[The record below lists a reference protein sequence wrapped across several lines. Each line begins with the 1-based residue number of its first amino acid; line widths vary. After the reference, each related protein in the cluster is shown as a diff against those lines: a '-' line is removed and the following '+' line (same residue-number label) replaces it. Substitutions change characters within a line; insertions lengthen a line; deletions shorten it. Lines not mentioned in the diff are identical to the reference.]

1 MDDFV
6 RSTVTPKLG
15 NILTSSQLFVL
26 GIKVYALPVL
36 KRKTEKKLSKV
47 ALQGIVK
54 IKNLFTSSENS
65 SRAFVEVDSL
75 EG

>member
-1 MDDFV
+1 MPCQY
-6 RSTVTPKLG
+6 RRE
-15 NILTSSQLFVL
+15 
-26 GIKVYALPVL
+26 
-36 KRKTEKKLSKV
+36 KREKKLSKV